1 MPAVGPVTYETY
13 TRRDNR
19 TMDKQCSDMILTT
32 GGLIVAGL
40 SFVLLYLASKRQA
53 MLKSR
58 QKENAEAHNNRN
70 SSTHH
75 GEQR

>member
-32 GGLIVAGL
+32 GRLIVAGL
-40 SFVLLYLASKRQA
+40 SFVLLYLATKRAASHVEVKAKGKRRGTQQ
-53 MLKSR
+53 S
-58 QKENAEAHNNRN
+58 
-70 SSTHH
+70 
-75 GEQR
+75 